1 MRSNNS
7 KSRLTRSGLAASVLL
22 LAGGAAS
29 AQQQINLTA
38 GPTSLT
44 LPDGS
49 VVPMWGY
56 SCDATQVAGSTAT
69 CAKLNP
75 NAPAAT
81 TTTPAGWSPVVITVP
96 TGQALTINL
105 TNNLSFT
112 PVGGTANPVPP
123 SLVIVGQV
131 LSRRHCNHDR
141 GPAGRCRRDK

>member
-22 LAGGAAS
+22 LAGGAAF

-56 SCDATQVAGSTAT
+56 TCDATQVAGSTAT

-81 TTTPAGWSPVVITVP
+81 ATTPAGWAPVGVTGP
-96 TGQALTINL
+96 TRPDPTLKLPNK
-105 TNNLSFT
+105 LSFY
-112 PVGGTANPVPP
+112 PGGGTSDNGAT
-123 SLVIVGQV
+123 SAL
-131 LSRRHCNHDR
+131 
-141 GPAGRCRRDK
+141 